1 MEKTYRRHRY
11 QFNAVILSSIATLL
25 LFGILYIT
33 LPISTYV
40 VWIFS
45 VSVITFG
52 LFGLDKALSKSDK
65 ARIPESVLHLF
76 TLLGG
81 FPGQILGRVVFRHKT
96 NFKRH
101 PSFTIV
107 LVISIIIQIAI
118 LFFIL

>member
-1 MEKTYRRHRY
+1 MGTYRRHRY
-11 QFNAVILSSIATLL
+11 QFNAIIVSIIATCL
-25 LFGILYIT
+25 LFGILNIIT
-33 LPISTYV
+33 EWSLYLI
-40 VWIFS
+40 WILS
-45 VSVITFG
+45 VSAVTFG
-52 LFGLDKALSKSDK
+52 LFGVDKTLSKTDR

-107 LVISIIIQIAI
+107 LVISIVIQIAVVI
-118 LFFIL
+118 FIF

>member
-33 LPISTYV
+33 LPISAYV
-40 VWIFS
+40 IWIFS
-45 VSVITFG
+45 VSVITFA

-81 FPGQILGRVVFRHKT
+81 FLGQILGRVVFRHKT

-107 LVISIIIQIAI
+107 LVISIIVQLAI